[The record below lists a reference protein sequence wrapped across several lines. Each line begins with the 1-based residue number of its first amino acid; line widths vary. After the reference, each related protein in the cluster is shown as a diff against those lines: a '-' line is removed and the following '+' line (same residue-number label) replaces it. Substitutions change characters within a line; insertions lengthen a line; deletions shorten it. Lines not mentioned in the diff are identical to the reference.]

1 MTNEELAV
9 QAKAGDRAA
18 RDNLW
23 ECVRRLCCQLARRY
37 FPLCERAGIER
48 EDLEQELYFGFLAAL
63 DAFDPASGNRF
74 TSYLQFHVWNAFAAA
89 LGIRNG
95 RAMCPRPASLQI
107 PLGDED
113 GGELQDM
120 IADETSE
127 QPFAEAENRLYCV
140 QLRALLDDCLN
151 GLDVRQADVIRS
163 RYFCGHSRGQ
173 TAGRLGVS
181 PQRVHQLEFAGMRQL
196 RRQAHRLQAFR
207 DGVIRTQSY
216 HGTGLSA
223 WRRGSS
229 VQERTMLYLE
239 DRGL

>member
-37 FPLCERAGIER
+37 FSLCGRAGIER

-74 TSYLQFHVWNAFAAA
+74 TSYLQFHVWNACAAA

-95 RAMCPRPASLQI
+95 RALCPRPASLQS
-107 PLGDED
+107 PLGDEE
-113 GGELQDM
+113 GGELQDL

-151 GLDVRQADVIRS
+151 
-163 RYFCGHSRGQ
+163 
-173 TAGRLGVS
+173 GRLGVS

-223 WRRGSS
+223 WRRGGS